1 MELQEH
7 KYGAVT
13 VLKPDGPLVGEDS
26 ELFKLKLIELL
37 GLSMGRCV
45 VDASAMPYVDSQG
58 LEALVDANDEVA
70 CSGHNLKLC
79 GLSDTVRQVL
89 DLTELS
95 SHFEHFA
102 DVNTA
107 VRSFL

>member
-1 MELQEH
+1 MELQES

-13 VLKPDGPLVGEDS
+13 VLKPAGPLVGEDS
-26 ELFKLKLIELL
+26 EQFKLKLIELL
-37 GLSMGRCV
+37 ASSMGRCV
-45 VDASAMPYVDSQG
+45 VDASDMPYVDSQG

-70 CSGHNLKLC
+70 STGHSLKLC

>member
-1 MELQEH
+1 MELQEKKH
-7 KYGAVT
+7 GAVT

-26 ELFKLKLIELL
+26 EQFKLKLVEILAS
-37 GLSMGRCV
+37 SMGRCV
-45 VDASAMPYVDSQG
+45 VDASQMAYVDSGG
-58 LEALVDANDEVA
+58 LEALLDANDAVA
-70 CSGHNLKLC
+70 TTGNNLKLC

-95 SHFEHFA
+95 AHFEHFA